1 MNPIYLK
8 YYPKKIKK
16 IMEEATVAPP
26 FFYVLIV
33 RIIVE
38 VTLD

>member
-16 IMEEATVAPP
+16 IMEEALVAPP
-26 FFYVLIV
+26 SFILIV
-33 RIIVE
+33 RIVVE